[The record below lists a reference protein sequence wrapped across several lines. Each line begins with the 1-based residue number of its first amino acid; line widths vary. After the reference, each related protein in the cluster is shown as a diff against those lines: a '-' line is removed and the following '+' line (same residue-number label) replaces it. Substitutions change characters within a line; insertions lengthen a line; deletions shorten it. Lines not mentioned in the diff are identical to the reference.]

1 LSRVLGSL
9 NDFQD
14 GLVTVDEF
22 KTAVKKECMGKKYNE
37 FPQAMKVF
45 INSLY
50 KSIDIDGT

>member
-9 NDFQD
+9 NGFQD

-22 KTAVKKECMGKKYNE
+22 KGAVKKECIGKKYNE

-45 INSLY
+45 IDSTF
-50 KSIDIDGT
+50 KSIDINGT